1 MRTVQTTGHRVSE
14 ISRILS
20 TVATT
25 HAHRAE
31 KGKATRTILRLKVDG
46 RDQGRLRYRSVV
58 EEDDRIKLYGAR
70 TFLLESIIASVTE
83 MKSDAGRPF
92 GARVATTDGQIIEI
106 TTAPGMRIRRR

>member
-1 MRTVQTTGHRVSE
+1 MRTVQTTGHGVGE
-14 ISRILS
+14 ISRILGA
-20 TVATT
+20 VASA

-31 KGKATRTILRLKVDG
+31 KRRASRTILRLKVAG

-70 TFLLESIIASVTE
+70 TFLLESMIASVSE

-106 TTAPGMRIRRR
+106 TTAPGMRIGRR